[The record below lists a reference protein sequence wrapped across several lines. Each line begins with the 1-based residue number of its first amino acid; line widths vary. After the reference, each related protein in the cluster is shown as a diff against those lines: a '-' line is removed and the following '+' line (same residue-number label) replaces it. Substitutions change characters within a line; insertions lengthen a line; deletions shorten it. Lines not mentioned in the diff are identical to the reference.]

1 VAQGSRNDAREVRQ
15 ALGVS
20 VARAEGLPIA
30 VLPLA
35 KRQDLCSEP
44 TTLKLRA
51 DATEAPRRRE
61 QLSSHEVASS
71 ACPYVGNL

>member
-1 VAQGSRNDAREVRQ
+1 VAQGSGNGAREVRQ
-15 ALGVS
+15 DLGVG

-51 DATEAPRRRE
+51 DATEARPDGANK
-61 QLSSHEVASS
+61 LGSHEVASS
-71 ACPYVGNL
+71 TCP